1 MSDVELSLTPK
12 KHTVTIEYCVPCD
25 YSARALQV
33 AGELV
38 RNYQHLLDNLVLEMG
53 SKGVFAVRVN
63 GDTIFSKRQEGRH
76 PAEGEVLKRF
86 RAHVGEVN
94 VYPRQTE

>member
-38 RNYQHLLDNLVLEMG
+38 RNYQHVLDELVLEMG

-63 GDTIFSKRQEGRH
+63 GDTIFSKRKEGRY
-76 PAEGEVLKRF
+76 PERGEVLQRF
-86 RAHVGEVN
+86 RERAGN
-94 VYPRQTE
+94 VKAYPRQTE